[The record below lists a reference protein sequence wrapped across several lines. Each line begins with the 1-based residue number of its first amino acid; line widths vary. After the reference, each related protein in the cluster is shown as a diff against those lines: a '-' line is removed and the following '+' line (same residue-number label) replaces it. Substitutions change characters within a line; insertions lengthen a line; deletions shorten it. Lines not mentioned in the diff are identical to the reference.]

1 MELILIPDSLT
12 TGIVAFLFICS
23 IMTSMVTASFGVGGG
38 LLLLVLM
45 AMWVPPA
52 AIIPVHG
59 IIQFASNG
67 GRVVLTW
74 RNINWKVLAAF
85 IPGVVA
91 GSLLGTLL
99 LVQLP
104 AYIWQLTIGLFVLYL
119 CWGPGL
125 PKAVLGSVGVFIAA
139 TATTFY
145 PGGRD
150 GSSARSESHCVWF
163 CGLCLPGVAAVHGG
177 YGNFR
182 ICRNLAG
189 VARAPN
195 YLQQTFSPLVQY
207 RTDASVGAPALAGG
221 FINVELIRA
230 SGSEGHRPNGYRV
243 HRFPVVDGETSL
255 RHRWHQA
262 PGPAPVHD
270 QPAWMS

>member
-125 PKAVLGSVGVFIAA
+125 PKAVLGSAGVFIAA
-139 TATTFY
+139 TATTFIGLFVGATG
-145 PGGRD
+145 PLVAAFIKQIKMDRFGTVATQAAAMALQHAPKAIVFGFAGFVFQEWLLFMAGMAIFGFVGTWLGLHVLRTISNKHFHRLFNIVLTLLSVRLLWQA
-150 GSSARSESHCVWF
+150 GSSM
-163 CGLCLPGVAAVHGG
+163 L
-177 YGNFR
+177 N
-182 ICRNLAG
+182 
-189 VARAPN
+189 
-195 YLQQTFSPLVQY
+195 
-207 RTDASVGAPALAGG
+207 
-221 FINVELIRA
+221 
-230 SGSEGHRPNGYRV
+230 
-243 HRFPVVDGETSL
+243 
-255 RHRWHQA
+255 
-262 PGPAPVHD
+262 
-270 QPAWMS
+270 